1 MNEELSNR
9 YIVVVEDDVNDLQ
22 VVQSVLL
29 AGGYVLKCF
38 EDGAK
43 AWEFLQADYKNIGV
57 IILAKTLPN
66 IAGMELLTKIQQHN
80 FLKDVPVIV
89 QTVDSG
95 DGKYTNA
102 LELGAQFYIE
112 KPIDT
117 KKLLRLVKASIRSY
131 KSHISGE
138 MVKELLV

>member
-1 MNEELSNR
+1 MNEELKNK
-9 YIVVVEDDVNDLQ
+9 YIVIVEDEPNDLEL
-22 VVQSVLL
+22 VTSSLFASGFL
-29 AGGYVLKCF
+29 LKCF

-43 AWEFLQADYKNIGV
+43 AWEFLQADYQNVGV

-66 IAGMELLTKIQQHN
+66 IAGMELLTKIQQHK

-95 DGKYTNA
+95 DGKYKNA

-112 KPIDT
+112 KPID
-117 KKLLRLVKASIRSY
+117 KKELVRLVKAAIRSY
-131 KSHISGE
+131 KSHVSDVR
-138 MVKELLV
+138 VKEFSH

>member
-1 MNEELSNR
+1 MNEELNNR
-9 YIVVVEDDVNDLQ
+9 YIVVVEDEPNDLEL
-22 VVQSVLL
+22 VTSSLFDS
-29 AGGYVLKCF
+29 GYLLKCF

-43 AWEFLQADYKNIGV
+43 AWEFLQADYKNVGV

-66 IAGMELLTKIQQHN
+66 IAGMELLTKIQQHG

-95 DGKYTNA
+95 DGKYKNA

-112 KPIDT
+112 KPIN
-117 KKLLRLVKASIRSY
+117 KKELLRLVKASIRSY
-131 KSHISGE
+131 KSHVSGE
-138 MVKELLV
+138 MVRELSI